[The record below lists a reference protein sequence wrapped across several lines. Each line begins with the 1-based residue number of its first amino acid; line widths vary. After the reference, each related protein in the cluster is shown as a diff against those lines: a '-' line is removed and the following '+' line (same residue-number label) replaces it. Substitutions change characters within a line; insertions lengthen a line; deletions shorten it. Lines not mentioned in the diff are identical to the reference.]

1 MSSYNSQLRSILAG
15 ESKAYGF
22 TIAFWGSG
30 TMLISV
36 RDLPTIFEALSLG
49 FGAVVG
55 FGILALITFRGAFN
69 PAETQESKYLV
80 LSMVH
85 YLAALTP
92 ILASYIFA
100 LYLPG
105 TWAFFVSGVFIS
117 LLYNILMLVEVY
129 LSEEIFQIEK
139 RLDNFL

>member
-1 MSSYNSQLRSILAG
+1 MVSYNSQLRSILAG

-30 TMLISV
+30 TMLVSV

-55 FGILALITFRGAFN
+55 FGILALISFRGAFN
-69 PAETQESKYLV
+69 PAEAQKSEYLV
-80 LSMVH
+80 LSMIH

-92 ILASYIFA
+92 ILTSYLFA
-100 LYLPG
+100 LYIPG
-105 TWAFFVSGVFIS
+105 IWAFFVSGVFIT
-117 LLYNILMLVEVY
+117 LLYNTLMLVEVY

-139 RLDNFL
+139 RLESI